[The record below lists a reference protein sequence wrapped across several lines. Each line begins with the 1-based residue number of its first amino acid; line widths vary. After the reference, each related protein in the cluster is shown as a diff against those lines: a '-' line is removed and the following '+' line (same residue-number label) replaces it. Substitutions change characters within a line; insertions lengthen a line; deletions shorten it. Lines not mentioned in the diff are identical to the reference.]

1 MRPARTRLI
10 DDVLG
15 VVLVGGA
22 SSRFG
27 SDKASASFRG
37 RPLMHHALH
46 TLQRAGLAHLAY
58 VGGQPRAGLELVAA
72 HVADLPDTPQCTL
85 RGVVAALQHAA
96 PRWSRVMLLACDV
109 PLASS
114 DTVSRVLS
122 ALGSDADHSS
132 DDTQLDAA
140 VARGERDHWSC
151 IAVRSAALERLRVSL
166 RDGERAMHRAFAPLR
181 VCRVPVDER
190 EFANV
195 NTRDDLAKLITDDAS
210 DRG

>member
-37 RPLMHHALH
+37 RPLVHHALH
-46 TLQRAGLAHLAY
+46 TLQRAGLAQLAY
-58 VGGQPRAGLELVAA
+58 VGGQPRAGLEPAA
-72 HVADLPDTPQCTL
+72 IHVADVPDAPQCTL

-114 DTVSRVLS
+114 DAVSRVVS
-122 ALGSDADHSS
+122 ALDNDDDHSS
-132 DDTQLDAA
+132 DDTRFDAA

-151 IAVRSAALERLRVSL
+151 IAVRSAALERLRLSL
-166 RDGERAMHRAFAPLR
+166 REGEHAMHRAFAPLR
-181 VCRVPVDER
+181 VCRVPVDEG
-190 EFANV
+190 EFANI
-195 NTRDDLAKLITDDAS
+195 NTRDDLAALITDDSS